1 MVNYSNEK
9 VYKVYPIVEHL
20 DHEIYIGSTTKIHW
34 SQRMDNHRS
43 KYKKWKSG
51 TNASKLMAYD
61 IFDKYGVK
69 NCKIELIG
77 K

>member
-1 MVNYSNEK
+1 
-9 VYKVYPIVEHL
+9 
-20 DHEIYIGSTTKIHW
+20 
-34 SQRMDNHRS
+34 MDNHRS